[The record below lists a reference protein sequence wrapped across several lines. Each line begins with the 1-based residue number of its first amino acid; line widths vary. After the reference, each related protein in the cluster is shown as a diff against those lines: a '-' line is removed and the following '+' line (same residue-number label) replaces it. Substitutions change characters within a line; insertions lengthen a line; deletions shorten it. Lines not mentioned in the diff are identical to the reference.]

1 MVASTG
7 SPFLVLSWYLVLQI
21 SVEAGCISILST
33 ACTNFWTLA
42 FMSSSLFLPK
52 PHERNNLFEVEPQY
66 IVVGRWRENRHF
78 AFERSCLPIG
88 LCLRKPQCQGRLRR
102 SFRLA
107 QACIYYYQMLW
118 QYHICGDDD
127 EV

>member
-42 FMSSSLFLPK
+42 FMSSSYFFLNPMK
-52 PHERNNLFEVEPQY
+52 GTTSWRRNPNILWL
-66 IVVGRWRENRHF
+66 VVGEKIATSRYGDADSKVACACETQIIKSFETDLQASN
-78 AFERSCLPIG
+78 AFSL
-88 LCLRKPQCQGRLRR
+88 LLV
-102 SFRLA
+102 
-107 QACIYYYQMLW
+107 YDW
-118 QYHICGDDD
+118 
-127 EV
+127 EVR